1 MNTAVILA
9 ARKEQNSCIP
19 YPLKE
24 FFIGD
29 GKKTCLLERILLI
42 LEEYVFSNILI
53 VVGYQKH
60 LFTKF
65 ANKDVHLIDNQEY
78 EFTSS
83 MGSLAV
89 VEPYIKE
96 DFLLIESDTFFEKKL
111 IERLSKV
118 EEGNCFCIT
127 EESGNRDEAFVQL
140 RQGRVQRISKDYHQI
155 SHIDGEMIGVTRIN
169 KETFYLMC
177 RAYEQAT
184 NKRVNYE
191 YLLLDNTEL
200 IDRRFLMFPNL
211 IWGEADNE
219 DDFRMLSNYVYPRL
233 RRKENPYDK
242 ENLYSHLRKI
252 FSEKH
257 VDETWQIE
265 QIGGM
270 SNKNFKVT
278 SPDGSEY
285 VLRVPGI
292 GSEGMVERNNEDVN
306 GMLGCRLGLN
316 PSIRYFD
323 KNTGIKLAD
332 YIHNAEALNA
342 GTIQRMSNMKQIAAI
357 FRTLHSSKVRLNNEF
372 NIFHEIVKYEK
383 LLMKACGKMYE
394 GFEKVREQVMALED
408 YLFELGVEV
417 KPCHNDLVAEN
428 FIIDENGKIFLID
441 WEYSGM
447 NDPMAD
453 FAALFLEN
461 KFTAENV
468 DYVLKKYF
476 EGNVPEG
483 TSQKILAY
491 QVLWDYLWALW
502 TCIKEAEGD
511 DFGTYGL
518 DRYNRAIQNLKLI
531 NVK

>member
-9 ARKEQNSCIP
+9 ARKEQKSYIP

-24 FFIGD
+24 FSIGD

-42 LEEYVFSNILI
+42 LEECSFNNILI

-60 LFTKF
+60 MFSKF
-65 ANKDVHLIDNQEY
+65 ANERVQLIDNKEY

-111 IERLSKV
+111 IESVSKV

-127 EESGNRDEAFVQL
+127 GESGNRDEAFVQL

-155 SHIDGEMIGVTRIN
+155 SHIDGEMMGVTRI
-169 KETFYLMC
+169 KKD
-177 RAYEQAT
+177 AT

-191 YLLLDNTEL
+191 YLLLDSTEL
-200 IDRRFLMFPNL
+200 IDRRYLMFPNL

-242 ENLYSHLRKI
+242 ENLYAHLRKI

-257 VDETWQIE
+257 IDESWQIE

-278 SPDGSEY
+278 SPDGCEY

-323 KNTGIKLAD
+323 KSTGIKLAD
-332 YIHNAEALNA
+332 YIHNAEPLNA
-342 GTIQRMSNMKQIAAI
+342 GTIQRMSNMNQIAAI
-357 FRTLHSSKVRLNNEF
+357 FKTLHSAKVRFNNEF
-372 NIFHEIVKYEK
+372 NIFHEIVKYEN
-383 LLMKACGKMYE
+383 LLAKAHGNMYE
-394 GFEKVREQVMALED
+394 GFEKIREQVLALED

-428 FIIDENGKIFLID
+428 FIMDENGKIFLID

-461 KFTAENV
+461 NYTAENV

-476 EGNVPEG
+476 DGNIPEG
-483 TSQKILAY
+483 TYQKILAY

-531 NVK
+531 SIK

>member
-9 ARKEQNSCIP
+9 ARKETNSCIP

-24 FFIGD
+24 FPIGD

-42 LEEYVFSNILI
+42 LEECSFNNILI
-53 VVGYQKH
+53 VVGYQRH
-60 LFTKF
+60 LFSKF
-65 ANKDVHLIDNQEY
+65 ANKRVQLIDNKEY

-111 IERLSKV
+111 IESVSKV

-127 EESGNRDEAFVQL
+127 GESGNRDEAFVQL

-155 SHIDGEMIGVTRIN
+155 SHIDGEMMGVTRI
-169 KETFYLMC
+169 KKDTFYLMC
-177 RAYEQAT
+177 RAYEHAT

-191 YLLLDNTEL
+191 YLLLDSTEL
-200 IDRRFLMFPNL
+200 IDRRYLMFPNL

-242 ENLYSHLRKI
+242 ENLYAHLRKI

-257 VDETWQIE
+257 IDESWQIE

-278 SPDGSEY
+278 SPDGCEY

-323 KNTGIKLAD
+323 KSTGIKLAD
-332 YIHNAEALNA
+332 YIHNAEPLNA
-342 GTIQRMSNMKQIAAI
+342 GTIQRMSNMNQIAAI
-357 FRTLHSSKVRLNNEF
+357 FKTLHSAKVRFNNEF
-372 NIFHEIVKYEK
+372 NIFHEIVKYEN
-383 LLMKACGKMYE
+383 LLAKAHGNMYE
-394 GFEKVREQVMALED
+394 GFEKIREQVLALED

-428 FIIDENGKIFLID
+428 FIMDENGKIFLID

-461 KFTAENV
+461 NYTAENV

-476 EGNVPEG
+476 DGNIPEG
-483 TSQKILAY
+483 TYQKILAY

-518 DRYNRAIQNLKLI
+518 DRYNRAIKNLKLI
-531 NVK
+531 SIK